1 MPKCSKTIAVLAT
14 LFVWALS
21 LVPTDVQA
29 SCGSSNRLSMS
40 NADCVSGGKH
50 NWKHYGFPRG
60 RAWAELDGSC
70 YHLLS
75 VAPDRYDEL
84 WVKVDRKSASDWT
97 WKLTNVNKREKSG
110 HATIRGVYCCKDK
123 GICNMSDVVNAGSC
137 KSRFSD
143 DEHGVAGHEYCAVT
157 GSSASGLQCTLN
169 LTCLNLAGGSETS
182 TLRAN
187 WHMLHYYEI
196 EEGIA
201 TFQGSGVPVENW

>member
-1 MPKCSKTIAVLAT
+1 MIKRNKTIAVLAT
-14 LFVWALS
+14 LFVWTLS
-21 LVPTDVQA
+21 LVPTDVWA

-40 NADCVSGGKH
+40 NSDCVSGGKH

-70 YHLLS
+70 WHLLS

-84 WVKVDRKSASDWT
+84 WVKIDRKSASDWT

-123 GICNMSDVVNAGSC
+123 GICNKSDVVNSRSC
-137 KSRFSD
+137 KSRFFD

-157 GSSASGLQCTLN
+157 SSSANGIQCTLN
-169 LTCLNLAGGSETS
+169 LTCLDLAGGSETS
-182 TLRAN
+182 TFSAN

-201 TFQGSGVPVENW
+201 TFQGSNVPDENW